1 MTTKKEREQKEVERL
16 IEFFRK
22 FPDEHLIWLI
32 NQRISKVSK
41 SPNSKAFNFVLKE
54 RGIDKKAL

>member
-1 MTTKKEREQKEVERL
+1 MTSKKLREQEEIERL
-16 IEFFRK
+16 IEYFRK

-41 SPNSKAFNFVLKE
+41 SPNSKAFNFVLRE
-54 RGIDKKAL
+54 RGIDKNTM

>member
-1 MTTKKEREQKEVERL
+1 MTSKNQREQEEIERL
-16 IEFFRK
+16 IEYFRK
-22 FPDEHLIWLI
+22 FTDEHLKWLT

-54 RGIDKKAL
+54 RGIDKNAF